1 MTLILFEI
9 GIIFEIIAFL
19 MAYLIFFNEYQK
31 HFVIKKKAVIESI
44 KASLVVF
51 LFLTIIFTFVI
62 FLLTKNI

>member
-1 MTLILFEI
+1 MTLIL
-9 GIIFEIIAFL
+9 FEIIAFL